1 MRRIAVITCKPG
13 MVLAKPIYNE
23 IGRTLVGKDVEMTQ
37 NLINKLL
44 NIGIESVYIQDSRTD
59 DIMVEDA
66 LSEKTREKAL
76 GVIKDSF
83 KGIYQKKLID
93 KPYLSDSLAKSFR
106 SILNMIIDDLKGN
119 NQAMLML
126 SSIYVK
132 DTYLYNHSL
141 NVSLYSISMGMG
153 LGLKHQQLVELG
165 LGALL
170 HDIGKTRI
178 PITILE
184 KKESLTEEEF
194 ADIKKHSEYGF
205 EMLRKEIG
213 IPLPSAHCA
222 FQHHER
228 MNGSGY
234 PRGLKGDEIHKYSR
248 IVAIADV
255 YDAVV
260 SERVYK
266 KPKLPHEALELL
278 FTGVDKDFDKEFVEI
293 FKKTIAIYPIG
304 TGVKLSNGEFGV
316 VIRIN
321 SQFPARPI
329 VRILEDNKGNKLENY
344 YEVDMTTE
352 LSVVIVES
360 NIN

>member
-23 IGRTLVGKDVEMTQ
+23 VGRTLIGKDVEMTQ

-44 NIGIESVYIQDSRTD
+44 DIGIESVYIQDSRTD

-66 LSEKTREKAL
+66 LSEKTRENAL
-76 GVIKDSF
+76 GIIKDTF
-83 KGIYQKKLID
+83 KGKYQEKLID
-93 KPYLSDSLAKSFR
+93 KPLISDNLSMSFR
-106 SILNMIIDDLKGN
+106 SLLSMIIDDLKGN
-119 NQAMLML
+119 SQAMLML

-178 PITILE
+178 PLSVLE
-184 KKESLTEEEF
+184 KKEKLTDEEF
-194 ADIKKHSEYGF
+194 SLIKNHSEFGF
-205 EMLRKEIG
+205 EILRKEIG

-222 FQHHER
+222 YQHHER
-228 MNGSGY
+228 INGSGY
-234 PRGLKGDEIHKYSR
+234 PRGLVGNNIHKYSK

-255 YDAVV
+255 YDAIV

-278 FTGVDKDFDKEFVEI
+278 FTGVNQDFDKEMVEA
-293 FKKTIAIYPIG
+293 FKKNIAIYPIG
-304 TGVKLSNGEFGV
+304 TGVKLSSGEFGV
-316 VIRIN
+316 VVN
-321 SQFPARPI
+321 VNNVFPARPI
-329 VRILEDNKGNKLENY
+329 IRILENSKGNKLEKP
-344 YEVDMTTE
+344 YEVDMSKE
-352 LSVVIVES
+352 LSKIIVEC